1 MFEEKIERKEIE
13 MLRKRIDVAKLGGGI
28 DAINR
33 QHSAGKL
40 TARERLELLFDG
52 GIYTEIDM
60 FVTHR
65 AIEFGMSE
73 KKVYGDGVVT
83 AFGKVD
89 NRPIV
94 AIAQDFTFM
103 GGSVG
108 EMHAAKI
115 VKALSY
121 AMSVG
126 VPVVFL
132 NDSGGARIQ
141 EGVDSLKGY
150 GDIFYLNVMAS
161 GAIPQIAVIM
171 GPCAGGAVYSPALMD
186 FIIMV
191 NKISYMFITGP
202 KVVKAAIGEEVTEME
217 LGGPDIHAS
226 KSGVAHFVARD
237 EREAINIVKKI
248 LSYIPLN
255 SLELPP
261 RIETKDDPERR
272 TPILNNVVPED
283 PSKPYD
289 MHSIIEN
296 VVDHETFFE
305 VQKDFARNAVVGFAR
320 LNGYTVG
327 IVANQPLYYMGA
339 LDIDASDKIARFVRF
354 CNAFNIPIIT
364 FVDVPGFVPG
374 TFQEYRGIIRHGAK
388 ILYAYAEATVPKLTV
403 IVRKAYGGAYI
414 AMGSKH
420 LGADFVISWPTAEI
434 AVMGPEAAAEVI
446 WRKEL
451 QLIKDEYEK
460 EKMLQKL
467 AEEYREKLTTPYYA
481 ASRGYIDAII
491 EPSETRSILIKA
503 LEFLMTK
510 REIRIRPPP
519 KKHGLIPL

>member
-1 MFEEKIERKEIE
+1 MVTGEREEITILKEKISI
-13 MLRKRIDVAKLGGGI
+13 AKLGGGQE
-28 DAINR
+28 AINR
-33 QHSAGKL
+33 QHAAGKL

-52 GIYTEIDM
+52 GVYTEIDM
-60 FVTHR
+60 FITHR
-65 AIEFGMSE
+65 ATEFGMSTR
-73 KKVYGDGVVT
+73 KAYGDGVVT
-83 AFGKVD
+83 AFGKVND
-89 NRPIV
+89 RFIV

-115 VKALSY
+115 VKALNY
-121 AMSVG
+121 AMSSG
-126 VPVVFL
+126 APVVFF

-161 GAIPQIAVIM
+161 GSVPQIAVIM

-186 FIIMV
+186 FIVMV
-191 NKISYMFITGP
+191 SKISYMFITGP

-217 LGGPDIHAS
+217 LGGPEIHAT
-226 KSGVAHFVARD
+226 KSGVAHFLAEN
-237 EREAINIVKKI
+237 EREAIDIVKKL
-248 LSYIPLN
+248 LSYIPSN

-261 RIETKDDPERR
+261 RIQTDDDPERR
-272 TPILNNVVPED
+272 APLLNVIIPED

-289 MHSIIEN
+289 MYTVVEN
-296 VVDHETFFE
+296 VVDHGTFFE
-305 VQKDFARNAVVGFAR
+305 VQKDFAKNAIIGFAR
-320 LNGYTVG
+320 LHGYSVG
-327 IVANQPLYYMGA
+327 VVANQPLYYMGA

-354 CNAFNIPIIT
+354 CNAFNIPIVT

-388 ILYAYAEATVPKLTV
+388 ILYAYAEAVVPKLTV
-403 IVRKAYGGAYI
+403 ITRKAYGGAYI
-414 AMGSKH
+414 AMGSRH
-420 LGADFVISWPTAEI
+420 LGADFVIAWPTAEI
-434 AVMGPEAAAEVI
+434 AVMGPDAAAEII

-451 QLIKDEYEK
+451 QAIKDDGER
-460 EKMLQKL
+460 EKMLRKL
-467 AEEYREKLTTPYYA
+467 AAEYREKLTTPYYA
-481 ASRGYIDAII
+481 ASRGYVDAIV

-503 LEFLMTK
+503 LEFLITK